1 MAPTSKHNRKLKIE
15 GTDLPTAKHIPTSAS
30 CSLQDRKSAF
40 VFQLDGQPKQSCIDN
55 EIWPPVF
62 KPEFLRSAK
71 SMTPRDNDIFV
82 CTYPKCGTTWIQHI
96 CSQLLTENYGPQ
108 VGQGKH
114 IISFLPR
121 LPPLEPLFNMLI
133 PELCITSPMIE
144 RMGAKFAD
152 NLDAPRLLKTHFTW
166 YNVPKNNSAKYILAV
181 RNPKDCL
188 TSYFFHNRN
197 FKIYNYEHGDF
208 SAFFEL
214 FLTKNIAFG
223 NYFDY
228 LLSWLPHIND
238 ENVLFL
244 KYEDM
249 CADLQQAIVRIG
261 EFLGGKATKHVQDE
275 AILSQIVAN
284 STIKSMKKDQWRWF
298 PENNLRQNIFI
309 RKGGSGDWKN
319 YFTLDQSRRLDSM
332 YQKYLSG
339 TIAEHWWEEEM
350 AWDNLEEDI
359 GIETDLSSISIANGC
374 VNNSSASSRRD
385 SLEDFQGDSIE
396 STDLSLLKT
405 TIQKYIPWRERVSSQ
420 SSSGYNSLSSS
431 LY

>member
-1 MAPTSKHNRKLKIE
+1 MAPTNKQSRKPKVGGI
-15 GTDLPTAKHIPTSAS
+15 DLPTTKHIPTSAS
-30 CSLQDRKSAF
+30 CSLETQSHSF
-40 VFQLDGQPKQSCIDN
+40 VFQLHGQPKQCCIDN

-62 KPEFLRSAK
+62 QPEFVRSAK
-71 SMTPRDNDIFV
+71 TMTPRDSDIFV

-96 CSQLLTENYGPQ
+96 CSQLLTDNYGPQ
-108 VGQGKH
+108 VGK
-114 IISFLPR
+114 
-121 LPPLEPLFNMLI
+121 
-133 PELCITSPMIE
+133 ELCMTSPMIE

-152 NLDAPRLLKTHFTW
+152 NLSSPRLLKTHFTW
-166 YNVPKNNSAKYILAV
+166 HNVPKNKNAKYILAV

-208 SAFFEL
+208 SAFFDL
-214 FLTKNIAFG
+214 FLTKEIAFG

-228 LLSWLPHIND
+228 LLSWLPHIRD

-249 CADLQQAIVRIG
+249 CADLRQAVVRIG
-261 EFLGGKATKHVQDE
+261 EFLGDKAAKHVQNE
-275 AILSQIVAN
+275 AVLNQIVAN

-309 RKGGSGDWKN
+309 RKGGSGDWRN
-319 YFTLDQSRRLDSM
+319 YFTRDQSAQLDAM
-332 YQKYLSG
+332 CRKYLSE
-339 TIAEHWWEEEM
+339 TIAEQWWVDEM
-350 AWDNLEEDI
+350 AWENVEEDS
-359 GIETDLSSISIANGC
+359 GIEADLSSISIAEGC
-374 VNNSSASSRRD
+374 NSGSSTSSRRD
-385 SLEDFQGDSIE
+385 SLENFREDFIE
-396 STDLSLLKT
+396 TTDDLNLLKT

>member
-15 GTDLPTAKHIPTSAS
+15 GTDLPTAKHLPTSAS
-30 CSLQDRKSAF
+30 CSLETHKNAF
-40 VFQLDGQPKQSCIDN
+40 VFQLEGQPKQSYVDN

-62 KPEFLRSAK
+62 KPEFVRSAK
-71 SMTPRDNDIFV
+71 TMIPRDSDIFV

-96 CSQLLTENYGPQ
+96 CSQLLTDNYGPQ
-108 VGQGKH
+108 VGQ
-114 IISFLPR
+114 
-121 LPPLEPLFNMLI
+121 
-133 PELCITSPMIE
+133 ELCITSPMIE
-144 RMGAKFAD
+144 RMGARFAD
-152 NLDAPRLLKTHFTW
+152 NLDSPRLLKTHFTW
-166 YNVPKNNSAKYILAV
+166 YNVPKNNNAKYILAV

-228 LLSWLPHIND
+228 LLSWLPHIKD
-238 ENVLFL
+238 KNVLFL

-249 CADLQQAIVRIG
+249 CADLPQAVMRIG
-261 EFLGGKATKHVQDE
+261 EFLGGKAAKHIRDKT
-275 AILSQIVAN
+275 ILSQIVAN

-319 YFTLDQSRRLDSM
+319 YFTHDQSIRLDAM
-332 YQKYLSG
+332 YQKYLAG
-339 TIAEHWWEEEM
+339 TTAEHWWKDEM
-350 AWDNLEEDI
+350 AWGNVEDDI
-359 GIETDLSSISIANGC
+359 GIEADLSSMSTADGC
-374 VNNSSASSRRD
+374 SNSSSTSSRRD
-385 SLEDFQGDSIE
+385 SLEDFREDSIE
-396 STDLSLLKT
+396 STDLNFLKT

>member
-1 MAPTSKHNRKLKIE
+1 MAPINKHNPKLKFDEI
-15 GTDLPTAKHIPTSAS
+15 DLHTTKHAAISAC
-30 CSLQDRKSAF
+30 CSLENQKNAII
-40 VFQLDGQPKQSCIDN
+40 FQLNDQPKQCYIDN

-71 SMTPRDNDIFV
+71 TMKPRDSDIFV

-96 CSQLLTENYGPQ
+96 CSQLLADNYGPQ
-108 VGQGKH
+108 VGQ
-114 IISFLPR
+114 
-121 LPPLEPLFNMLI
+121 
-133 PELCITSPMIE
+133 ELCITSPMIE
-144 RMGAKFAD
+144 RMGAKFAE
-152 NLDAPRLLKTHFTW
+152 NLQSPRLLKTHFTW
-166 YNVPKNNSAKYILAV
+166 YNVPKNSNAKYILAV

-197 FKIYNYEHGDF
+197 FKIYDYEHGDF
-208 SAFFEL
+208 SAFVKL
-214 FLTKNIAFG
+214 FLTKDIAFG

-249 CADLQQAIVRIG
+249 CADLRQSVIRIG
-261 EFLGGKATKHVQDE
+261 EFLGGKAAKYVEDE
-275 AILSQIVAN
+275 AVLSQIVAN
-284 STIKSMKKDQWRWF
+284 STITSMKQDQWRWF

-309 RKGGSGDWKN
+309 RKGGSGDWRN
-319 YFTLDQSRRLDSM
+319 YFTRDQSDRLDAM
-332 YQKYLSG
+332 YQKHLSG
-339 TIAEHWWEEEM
+339 TAAEYWWKDEM
-350 AWDNLEEDI
+350 AWDNVNEEDM
-359 GIETDLSSISIANGC
+359 GIEADLSTAEECNDD
-374 VNNSSASSRRD
+374 SSASSRRN
-385 SLEDFQGDSIE
+385 SLEDIRSDSVE
-396 STDLSLLKT
+396 SADLNLLKA

>member
-1 MAPTSKHNRKLKIE
+1 MAPTSKLNRKLKIE
-15 GTDLPTAKHIPTSAS
+15 GTDLPTATHVSNSAS
-30 CSLQDRKSAF
+30 CSLEDHENAF
-40 VFQLDGQPKQSCIDN
+40 VFQLNGQPKQSCIDN

-62 KPEFLRSAK
+62 KPEFVRSAK
-71 SMTPRDNDIFV
+71 AMTPRDTDIFV

-96 CSQLLTENYGPQ
+96 CSQLLTDNYGPQ
-108 VGQGKH
+108 VG
-114 IISFLPR
+114 R
-121 LPPLEPLFNMLI
+121 
-133 PELCITSPMIE
+133 ELCITSPMIE

-152 NLDAPRLLKTHFTW
+152 NLDSPRLLKTHFTW
-166 YNVPKNNSAKYILAV
+166 YNVPKNSNAKYILAV

-188 TSYFFHNRN
+188 TSYFYHNRN

-208 SAFFEL
+208 SAFLEL

-244 KYEDM
+244 KYENM
-249 CADLQQAIVRIG
+249 CADLRQSILKIG
-261 EFLGGKATKHVQDE
+261 EFLGGKAAKNVRDE
-275 AILSQIVAN
+275 AILSQIVTN
-284 STIKSMKKDQWRWF
+284 STIKSMKQDQWRWF
-298 PENNLRQNIFI
+298 PENNLRQNTFI

-319 YFTLDQSRRLDSM
+319 YFTREQSDRLDAI
-332 YQKYLSG
+332 YHKYLTG

-350 AWDNLEEDI
+350 TWDKAEEDI
-359 GIETDLSSISIANGC
+359 GIEGDLSFTSAAEEC
-374 VNNSSASSRRD
+374 CSSTASSRRGSSD
-385 SLEDFQGDSIE
+385 YSRGYSIE
-396 STDLSLLKT
+396 STDLNFLNT
-405 TIQKYIPWRERVSSQ
+405 TIQKYIPWRERISSQ

>member
-1 MAPTSKHNRKLKIE
+1 MAPTNKYNRKLEIE
-15 GTDLPTAKHIPTSAS
+15 GIDLPTAKHIPTSAS
-30 CSLQDRKSAF
+30 CSLEIHPDAF
-40 VFQLDGQPKQSCIDN
+40 VFQLNGQPKQCCIDN

-62 KPEFLRSAK
+62 KPELLRSAK
-71 SMTPRDNDIFV
+71 TMTPRDNDIFI

-96 CSQLLTENYGPQ
+96 CSQLLTDNYGPQ
-108 VGQGKH
+108 VGQ
-114 IISFLPR
+114 
-121 LPPLEPLFNMLI
+121 
-133 PELCITSPMIE
+133 ELCMTSPMIE

-152 NLDAPRLLKTHFTW
+152 NLESPRLLKTHFTW
-166 YNVPKNNSAKYILAV
+166 HNIPKNNNAKYILAV

-208 SAFFEL
+208 SVFFQL
-214 FLTKNIAFG
+214 FLTKDIAFG

-249 CADLQQAIVRIG
+249 CADLRQAVVKIG
-261 EFLGGKATKHVQDE
+261 EFLGGKAAKNVQNE
-275 AILSQIVAN
+275 AVLSQIIAN

-298 PENNLRQNIFI
+298 PENSLRQNIFI

-319 YFTLDQSRRLDSM
+319 YFTHDQSDQLDAM
-332 YQKYLSG
+332 YQKYLTG
-339 TIAEHWWEEEM
+339 TIAEHWWKDEM
-350 AWDNLEEDI
+350 AWDIVEEDI
-359 GIETDLSSISIANGC
+359 GIEADIAEEC
-374 VNNSSASSRRD
+374 NSSSNASSRRH
-385 SLEDFQGDSIE
+385 SLEYFRDDSIE
-396 STDLSLLKT
+396 SADLNLLKI
-405 TIQKYIPWRERVSSQ
+405 TIQKYIPWRERMSSQ